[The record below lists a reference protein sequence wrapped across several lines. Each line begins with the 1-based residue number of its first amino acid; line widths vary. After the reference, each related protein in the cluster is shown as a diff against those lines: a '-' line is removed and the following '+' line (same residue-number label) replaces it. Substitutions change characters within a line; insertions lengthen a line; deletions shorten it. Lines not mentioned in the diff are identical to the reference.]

1 MGSAPKTI
9 DNNAMAVDALEVLET
24 HGISQLI
31 AEENGTYKGIVHLHN
46 LIREGI
52 I

>member
-1 MGSAPKTI
+1 M
-9 DNNAMAVDALEVLET
+9 DVLET
-24 HGISQLI
+24 NGISQLL
-31 AEENGTYKGIVHLHN
+31 AEENGTYSGVVHLHN